1 MYETSNN
8 IEGKDENVVFGKI
21 MWDVVANILNWEK
34 KNQIR
39 KKTRIKLDHQMPLEQ
54 DIRNEEAAALI
65 KFLILHRI
73 MFSKISIATPNIGG

>member
-1 MYETSNN
+1 
-8 IEGKDENVVFGKI
+8 
-21 MWDVVANILNWEK
+21 
-34 KNQIR
+34 
-39 KKTRIKLDHQMPLEQ
+39 MPLEQ